1 MDIQN
6 FTGPTKVM
14 LYFNAV
20 SIFQF
25 LVQVLRIS
33 INFNLFF
40 FHGKF
45 N

>member
-1 MDIQN
+1 MEIQN

-14 LYFNAV
+14 LDFDGV
-20 SIFQF
+20 SIFQS
-25 LVQVLRIS
+25 LVQVLRFS